1 MLSVRLSEEEWNIYH
16 KLLHECKCYRDGVS
30 ASFRALLARLN
41 GGMAEALMRDYI
53 AALKRDEQISEDEDE
68 AEKIGYRFRE
78 PLIERF
84 P

>member
-16 KLLHECKCYRDGVS
+16 KLLHECKCYRDGFS
-30 ASFRALLARLN
+30 ASFRALLVKLN

-53 AALKRDEQISEDEDE
+53 AALKRDEEKFSDEEDE
-68 AEKIGYRFRE
+68 AEEEEPGDIG
-78 PLIERF
+78 LIERF